1 MGEVLMFKLEDI
13 KPVRRMWLK
22 VAGIPKARLGWT
34 LEDCSEVSSS
44 RLDDI
49 NRWLHYVRNG
59 DVILSTGNKRCGKGL
74 LLWGE
79 PGHGKT
85 TLALSIVQELLTKFP
100 ADIFKASE
108 GHTLIRPCYFA
119 TFNDII
125 DLKGNL
131 IGGNVKEDKEL
142 LYQGMLGECEDDAYN
157 IRLLIVDDLG
167 KEHSSLSGWQ
177 SSLFHHLLRTRF
189 NNGLPT
195 IVTTNIKLENW
206 ASSYGDA
213 TESFANEA
221 FYYLPIAVT
230 EDLRK

>member
-1 MGEVLMFKLEDI
+1 MFKLEDI
-13 KPVRRMWLK
+13 KLIRRMWLK
-22 VAGIPKARLGWT
+22 VAGIPKARIGWT
-34 LEDCSEVSSS
+34 LNDCTEVSNS
-44 RLDDI
+44 RMEDI
-49 NRWLHYVRNG
+49 KRWLSYVK
-59 DVILSTGNKRCGKGL
+59 DEKVILATGSRSCGKGL

-85 TLALSIVQELLTKFP
+85 TLALSIIQEIMTTLP
-100 ADIFKASE
+100 INVFKVE
-108 GHTLIRPCYFA
+108 DGHSLIRPCYFA

-125 DLKGNL
+125 DLKGDL
-131 IGGNVKEDKEL
+131 IAGNAKENKEL
-142 LYQGMLGECEDDAYN
+142 LYKGMLGECEDDAYN
-157 IRLLIVDDLG
+157 IRVLIVDDLG

-177 SSLFHHLLRTRF
+177 SNLFHHLLRTRF
-189 NNGLPT
+189 NKGLPT

-221 FYYLPIAVT
+221 FVYLPISMT

>member
-1 MGEVLMFKLEDI
+1 VFNIEDV
-13 KPVRRMWLK
+13 KPVRRLWLK
-22 VAGIPKARLGWT
+22 MAGIPRARQGWR
-34 LEDCSEVSSS
+34 LEDCTEVSQSKME
-44 RLDDI
+44 DI
-49 NRWLHYVRNG
+49 NKWIGYIKSNHIIRANG
-59 DVILSTGNKRCGKGL
+59 SRVCGRGL

-85 TLALSIVQELLTKFP
+85 TLALSVIQEMITTLP
-100 ADIFKASE
+100 ASIFKVE
-108 GHTLIRPCYFA
+108 PGRNLVRPCYFS

-131 IGGNVKEDKEL
+131 IGGTASEDKEV

-157 IRLLIVDDLG
+157 IRVLVVDDLG

-195 IVTTNIKLENW
+195 IVTTNIKLEKW
-206 ASSYGDA
+206 ASVYGDA

-221 FYYLPIAVT
+221 FYYLPIAMS